1 MGSKAV
7 VEETQGVDGST
18 GDDGGVAVEDAVV
31 VLDGHIDVAREVV
44 LHVLHVDRVIVAYDV
59 VGAAFLTCLLALHG
73 DVACQRVACE
83 RVIEVEVVES
93 VLRLV
98 VLACVVHYWLH
109 ECHLFAGGVVEHGLN
124 HESGVVREHLAG
136 HTHTGL
142 HIEIVA
148 FHLDV
153 RLLGQNLVGNALLRD
168 GHLLERDTLL
178 FEHHAQMRFALHVHL
193 LGLHT
198 HHGEA
203 QTGVG
208 THVDGKGSVD
218 IGHGK
223 RTACGG
229 VGNVDSDTG

>member
-1 MGSKAV
+1 MGGKAV
-7 VEETQGVDGST
+7 VEEAQGVDGST

-31 VLDGHIDVAREVV
+31 VLDGHIDVAGEVV
-44 LHVLHVDRVIVAYDV
+44 LHVLHVDGVVVAYDV
-59 VGAAFLTCLLALHG
+59 VGATFLTCLLALHG
-73 DVACQRVACE
+73 DVACQRVAGK
-83 RVIEVEVVES
+83 RVVEVEVVES

-98 VLACVVHYWLH
+98 ILACVVHHRFH
-109 ECHLFAGGVVEHGLN
+109 EGHLLAGGVVEHGLN

-142 HIEIVA
+142 HMEIVA
-148 FHLDV
+148 SDLDV
-153 RLLGQNLVGNALLRD
+153 GWLGQNLVGNALLRD

-178 FEHHAQMRFALHVHL
+178 FEHHAQSRLALHVHF

-198 HHGEA
+198 HHGET
-203 QTGVG
+203 QTGIG

-223 RTACGG
+223 HTACGG
-229 VGNVDSDTG
+229 VGNVDTDTG